1 MWYPTPGITQWRI
14 RVKSK
19 ISVTI
24 DQPLLEFVDSLPGNS
39 RSEKIENAVR
49 KIKRMSE
56 ERDLRIQL
64 IGYRE
69 DDAERVERESWENAI
84 AEVMW
89 NE

>member
-1 MWYPTPGITQWRI
+1 M
-14 RVKSK
+14 
-19 ISVTI
+19 
-24 DQPLLEFVDSLPGNS
+24 
-39 RSEKIENAVR
+39 R